1 MFSQRNLAATVFVL
15 LFFVASL
22 EAANLSTY
30 REFQLDSGLA
40 ELAEQANM
48 HPSDAT
54 VIHERPAMIQELSW
68 RAPSGDS
75 LKGIKFGFYEGELF
89 RMIASYD
96 GYNIEGL
103 TVPDMVKAIS
113 ETYGE
118 AIDSTAEITL
128 PSIYDDDE
136 KVQVLARWRDSDWSF
151 NLVRSKHD
159 PSYYLV
165 ALSERLYSVA
175 EAADEEALRLDR
187 LEAPRREVERLEAR
201 QEQRRVRQEQART
214 DNVPSFRP

>member
-1 MFSQRNLAATVFVL
+1 MFSPRSFAAFVFVL

-22 EAANLSTY
+22 EAANLSSY

-48 HPSDAT
+48 HPSEAT

-89 RMIASYD
+89 RMIASYN
-96 GYNIEGL
+96 GYSIEGL
-103 TVPDMVKAIS
+103 TAPDMIRAIS
-113 ETYGE
+113 EAYGDPV
-118 AIDSTAEITL
+118 DSATQITL

-136 KVQVLARWRDSDWSF
+136 KVQVLARWRDADWSF

-165 ALSERLYSVA
+165 ALSESLYSVA

-187 LEAPRREVERLEAR
+187 LEAPRREMERLEAR
-201 QEQRRVRQEQART
+201 EEQRRLQQEQART